1 MDKRISA
8 NGRPQSR
15 LADEPSKSDAAAGK
29 AARSSKNER
38 ERIVFPFYSVAPLET
53 SLRKHGGEIFRP
65 SENVQTNCAVVS
77 GESITQ
83 SKC

>member
-1 MDKRISA
+1 MGEKQRSSAIDKRISA

-38 ERIVFPFYSVAPLET
+38 
-53 SLRKHGGEIFRP
+53 
-65 SENVQTNCAVVS
+65 
-77 GESITQ
+77 
-83 SKC
+83 